1 MQNRRDIPEEPKVG
15 TGETEGEVLDH
26 LYRLSLKHQLE
37 VLVALAPRILGR
49 LEEEQR
55 EANLADLARAPVAAE
70 KLSRP
75 PASGKPPER
84 PEVVIGDILRQSWG
98 EQQRIWGLAA
108 PRIVA
113 DLEGHDRTVFLEE
126 LRREVA
132 KAVAGDTGLEEHPI
146 A

>member
-1 MQNRRDIPEEPKVG
+1 MQNRRDVPELPKVG

-26 LYRLSLKHQLE
+26 IYRLPFKQQLE

-49 LEEEQR
+49 LEEDQR
-55 EANLADLARAPVAAE
+55 EGLLSDLSRAPIAAA

-75 PASGKPPER
+75 RGSGKPPET
-84 PEVVIGDILRQSWG
+84 PDVVIGDVLRQTFG
-98 EQQRIWGLAA
+98 EQLRIFGLVG

-113 DLEGHDRTVFLEE
+113 DLEGRDRTVFIEE
-126 LRREVA
+126 LRREVG
-132 KAVAGDTGLEEHPI
+132 KAVAGDTSLEEHPI